1 MLMAAPLGQIGKI
14 ERFGKMSGQSSA
26 AELVAAVVGLLD
38 MVVELAA
45 DSDRTVDFG
54 EGTR

>member
-14 ERFGKMSGQSSA
+14 ERFGKKSGQSSA